1 MRPAPPSSALSR
13 RPLAALLTCALLLA
27 CRPPSAAA
35 PTYADLSPDRSGPI
49 AILGDTQEIL
59 LIERLLLREGSRDE
73 PARLV
78 ADLTRQKPGLL
89 VLLGDLVAD
98 GSSPADWTRLDAL
111 LAPIRFAS
119 VPVLPVLGN
128 HDYWGDPARALHE
141 TAARFPQFAR
151 GRWYARTYS
160 GLGLVFL
167 DSNRGELGEGAWR
180 DEANFFAMTVRA
192 MDEDARV
199 RGVLVFDHH
208 PPFTNGMTTS
218 DDEAVQATFLPAFFA
233 SRKALAFV
241 SGHTHSY
248 EHIIERGRAFVVSG
262 GGGGPRARLLEGA
275 RRKHQDLF
283 TAASP
288 RPYHYLLVE
297 IGATGLVISAR
308 GLESG
313 ERQARAFDRFEVAF
327 AR

>member
-1 MRPAPPSSALSR
+1 M
-13 RPLAALLTCALLLA
+13 
-27 CRPPSAAA
+27 
-35 PTYADLSPDRSGPI
+35 

-59 LIERLLLREGSRDE
+59 LFERLLLREASEDE
-73 PARLV
+73 PARLMD
-78 ADLTRQKPGLL
+78 DLARQKPGLL
-89 VLLGDLVAD
+89 VLLGDLVAA
-98 GSSPADWTRLDAL
+98 GSSPDDWTRLDGL
-111 LAPIRFAS
+111 LAPVRSAS

-128 HDYWGDPARALHE
+128 HDYWGGPAGALRAM
-141 TAARFPQFAR
+141 AARFPQFTR
-151 GRWYARTYS
+151 GRWYARTYA

-167 DSNRGELGEGAWR
+167 DSNRSELGEEAWR
-180 DEANFFAMTVRA
+180 DEANFLAKAVRA

-208 PPFTNGMTTS
+208 PPFTNGTTTS

-248 EHIIERGRAFVVSG
+248 EHIVERGRTFLVSG

-283 TAASP
+283 TTASP

-297 IGATGLVISAR
+297 VGATGLVVSAR
-308 GLESG
+308 GLGSG
-313 ERQARAFDRFEVAF
+313 EQHARLFDQFELPF